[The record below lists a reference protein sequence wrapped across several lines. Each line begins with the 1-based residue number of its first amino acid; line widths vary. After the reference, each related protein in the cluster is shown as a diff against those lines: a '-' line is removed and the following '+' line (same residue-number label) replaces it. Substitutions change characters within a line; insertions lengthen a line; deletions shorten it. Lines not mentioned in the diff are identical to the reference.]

1 METRI
6 EFNTISLLDGFWAP
20 DRCWSEIPYGWALLI
35 GKLHLQLKELAPHY
49 KIDQVK
55 EKFGGLR
62 FYVTHVPLAE
72 SKEFYELISKAES
85 ESYNICMDC
94 GAPGTLKKD
103 GWWRT
108 NCERCETQ
116 LWQERHNRETYRAN
130 QNSILSEIIPGLKAE
145 LEALGLKL
153 PQ

>member
-6 EFNTISLLDGFWAP
+6 EFNTLSLLDGHWAQE
-20 DRCWSEIPYGWALLI
+20 RCWSEIPYGWMLLI
-35 GKLHLQLKELAPHY
+35 AKLHLQLKELAPDY

-62 FYVTHVPLAE
+62 YYASCQAGVGD
-72 SKEFYELISKAES
+72 EFFALIDKAGE
-85 ESYNICMDC
+85 ESYTICVDC
-94 GAPGTLKKD
+94 GAPGTLKTD
-103 GWWRT
+103 SWHRT
-108 NCERCETQ
+108 TCDRCETA
-116 LWQERHNRETYRAN
+116 LWQERNNAEAYIANRDA
-130 QNSILSEIIPGLKAE
+130 ILTEIIPRLQNE